1 LTSGP
6 IHALT
11 SVYLVARE
19 EERPVR
25 AKDMTRDQTTMLSL
39 ISMLTRC
46 SKAHEYIL
54 FDNFRRH

>member
-25 AKDMTRDQTTMLSL
+25 AKDMTRDQTTMLSG

-46 SKAHEYIL
+46 SKAQFQASL
-54 FDNFRRH
+54 TS